1 MRFAAPASAIIQYE
15 KQKRGFAEHVS
26 DKIIAYR
33 NMLHKSLRTCGKYIP
48 ARIQSFF
55 LSQRKPLG
63 VLTKPIS
70 QHPILSR

>member
-15 KQKRGFAEHVS
+15 KQKKRICVS

-48 ARIQSFF
+48 ARIHSFS
-55 LSQRKPLG
+55 LSQRKPLR
-63 VLTKPIS
+63 VLTKPVS